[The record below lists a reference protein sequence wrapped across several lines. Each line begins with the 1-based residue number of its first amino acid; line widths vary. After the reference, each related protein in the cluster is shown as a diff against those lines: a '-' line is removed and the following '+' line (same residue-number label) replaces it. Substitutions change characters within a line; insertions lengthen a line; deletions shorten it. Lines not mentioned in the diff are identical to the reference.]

1 MIAILILF
9 YPHRFLGCDDHD
21 SYFTNTQRHRIVSSR
36 DSPTCCRQTWQRP
49 DILLCPFQVYEIL
62 ARTVYGKRKRAEV
75 GVDRLVNEGVYSA
88 AFPLHEVLPP
98 TGFTGTSC
106 LSWLLNPSGLN
117 LLPQG
122 PFKLP
127 KQPTR
132 PDELNQRQVLHHYW
146 ARWSKW
152 YKYQP
157 LDHIRE
163 YFGEKVAFY
172 FAWLGVYEFS
182 GAIIIPPPLIV
193 NCYC

>member
-1 MIAILILF
+1 M
-9 YPHRFLGCDDHD
+9 HRFLGCDDHD
-21 SYFTNTQRHRIVSSR
+21 SYFTNTQRHRIVSSKGFSCLLAHSISR
-36 DSPTCCRQTWQRP
+36 GRA
-49 DILLCPFQVYEIL
+49 DILLSPFQVYEIL

-88 AFPLHEVLPP
+88 AFPLHEVWPP
-98 TGFTGTSC
+98 ADVTGTSG
-106 LSWLLNPSGLN
+106 LSWLLTPGCLH
-117 LLPQG
+117 LPLPQG

-172 FAWLGVYEFS
+172 FAWLGAYGFS
-182 GAIIIPPPLIV
+182 VTFPMTLQQILTV
-193 NCYC
+193 NC